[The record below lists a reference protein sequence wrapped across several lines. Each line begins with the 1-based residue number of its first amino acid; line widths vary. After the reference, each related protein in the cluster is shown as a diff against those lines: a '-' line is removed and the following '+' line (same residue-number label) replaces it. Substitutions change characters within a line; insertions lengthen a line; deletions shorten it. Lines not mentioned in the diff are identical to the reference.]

1 MDWSRLFRE
10 IGCSSQVMLNLI
22 INALEAMSDVAGGAR
37 ELLINTAK
45 AETSRVLV
53 VRYTELAP
61 DQFKDF
67 WR

>member
-1 MDWSRLFRE
+1 MR
-10 IGCSSQVMLNLI
+10 
-22 INALEAMSDVAGGAR
+22 LEAMSDVTGGAR

-61 DQFKDF
+61 DQFKFKDF